1 MANQRNMKTIIIFFI
16 VIIIIVLIAIKQIK
30 LDREAK
36 KGLQKINEL
45 GHNLV
50 EADTSNLTLKEQE
63 IYSVWNAEIKKEYD
77 QIEASK
83 EGWNQ
88 RVYDNLFHQAYP
100 KIDALIMER
109 YDLKQSDFD
118 KIIDIGD
125 VLGAKEIS
133 KKEIEI
139 SNRVVE
145 IKKGDFQSQFQAAKE
160 WEIPFYEVSQAMKKS
175 TINVAINVLKE

>member
-1 MANQRNMKTIIIFFI
+1 MANRGNMKTIIIFFI
-16 VIIIIVLIAIKQIK
+16 VTVIIVFIAIKQIK

-45 GHNLV
+45 GRHLV
-50 EADTSNLTLKEQE
+50 DAETSNLTLKEQE
-63 IYSVWNAEIKKEYD
+63 IYSVWNGKIKKEYD

-88 RVYDNLFHQAYP
+88 RVYDNLFHQTHP
-100 KIDALIMER
+100 KIDGLIMAQ
-109 YDLKQSDFD
+109 YHLKQSDFE

-133 KKEIEI
+133 KKEMEI

-145 IKKGDFQSQFQAAKE
+145 IKKGDFQSQLQVAKE

-175 TINVAINVLKE
+175 TINIAINAFKE